1 MKNPLGILI
10 LVGAIAV
17 AAILVLRSPK
27 SPSTQAAAP
36 TDVATPT
43 PEAAAQLSADSS
55 PATSLTVA
63 KPASTPAPI
72 TPATPLVTAATTPTT
87 AAVTPASSGPV
98 TKHPKTLN
106 ELYRTFDAINAA
118 SEATTPESLASLID
132 FAATENADVR
142 TAAINAIINRDD
154 VSAAP
159 LLRKAAKQ
167 LDDSKAIIALLE
179 TADYIELP
187 STTMTAIAALPKNP
201 KAPARPGEHT
211 PKRAATTP

>member
-1 MKNPLGILI
+1 MKKSLGILI

-36 TDVATPT
+36 TDSTTST
-43 PEAAAQLSADSS
+43 PEATAQLSADSS
-55 PATSLTVA
+55 PATSLPVA
-63 KPASTPAPI
+63 KPATAPAPI
-72 TPATPLVTAATTPTT
+72 TPAPPVVAA
-87 AAVTPASSGPV
+87 ASTPASSGPV

-118 SEATTPESLASLID
+118 AEATTPESLTSLID

-154 VSAAP
+154 ASAAP

-187 STTMTAIAALPKNP
+187 STTMTAIAARPKTSKSP
-201 KAPARPGEHT
+201 KPGEHRPAT
-211 PKRAATTP
+211 ETATAAPTASP